1 MLRTASKISTVDQH
15 ATPRVKEIRPS
26 HKLDDYLPRRGPQR
40 SPPHFEP
47 VVDEQ
52 MAGDQGMEAS
62 ALTLNRQLGQ
72 LTTPQHEAAHAAR
85 QAKIEPL
92 QASMCRSS
100 RPTVV
105 RHDPIAAVAQ
115 VWPGSIWR
123 RRWQELPAARSLSC
137 V

>member
-15 ATPRVKEIRPS
+15 ATPRVEEIRPS
-26 HKLDDYLPRRGPQR
+26 HKLDDSLPRRGPQR

-72 LTTPQHEAAHAAR
+72 LSTPQH
-85 QAKIEPL
+85 
-92 QASMCRSS
+92 M
-100 RPTVV
+100 
-105 RHDPIAAVAQ
+105 
-115 VWPGSIWR
+115 R
-123 RRWQELPAARSLSC
+123 RRMQLGRQR
-137 V
+137 